1 MITVFSVKLSDSL
14 LKSLRHSLNQKKKLK
29 KQKKQKCFN
38 MLSEINT
45 YTMCFLYNIN
55 AIPTNSLP

>member
-29 KQKKQKCFN
+29 KQKCFN

-45 YTMCFLYNIN
+45 YTMCFLFNIN